1 MFVHPVKTVCPY
13 PSKIKKD
20 LLKQISAVDQ
30 FPSQDFCIGDN
41 GFVRSPLAIALRTE
55 DEKLR
60 QAILGSLP
68 EREIV
73 DNGDKSDSDLLKE
86 LVPRN
91 IQTPAELRKFVDLW
105 NQMNPVEPPM
115 SVESIDGSEPSPE
128 PENAD
133 S

>member
-20 LLKQISAVDQ
+20 LLKQVSAVDQ
-30 FPSQDFCIGDN
+30 FPQQEFCIGDN

-68 EREIV
+68 ERDNV
-73 DNGDKSDSDLLKE
+73 DNSDKSDSELIKE
-86 LVPRN
+86 LIPKN
-91 IQTPAELRKFVDLW
+91 IQTPAEIRKFVDLW

-115 SVESIDGSEPSPE
+115 SVESLPGS
-128 PENAD
+128 D
-133 S
+133 SSVESTTSDS